1 MLEKLATH
9 YGGQA
14 VFELSTRITGMN
26 HHALIYLSLVCVG
39 GGGSGEV
46 FAQYICVYACEQR
59 LTSDILLRNS
69 SFLFKDVFHF

>member
-26 HHALIYLSLVCVG
+26 HHALIYLSLVWGVG
-39 GGGSGEV
+39 GVGRCLHSISV
-46 FAQYICVYACEQR
+46 FMHVNR
-59 LTSDILLRNS
+59 G
-69 SFLFKDVFHF
+69 